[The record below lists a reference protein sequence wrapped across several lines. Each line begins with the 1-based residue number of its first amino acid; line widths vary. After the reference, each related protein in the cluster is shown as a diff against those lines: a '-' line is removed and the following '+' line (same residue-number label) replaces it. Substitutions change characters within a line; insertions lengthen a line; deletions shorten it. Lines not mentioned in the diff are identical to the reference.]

1 MLQRSYTK
9 SVVLFLLFLLIAI
22 GNTIHAQILD
32 DSTQQLYGYHSI
44 RYGTEEDVFFNKG
57 LTREVDSSLAS
68 IQRYGYIYR
77 NGQYSQD
84 LGNWATP
91 LKCVT
96 AYMPSQLGVQT
107 GFDVYSPYEYNANN
121 IKYFDTKSPY
131 AEIKY
136 YQGSRGQQSIDLS
149 VTRNINANWNAGI
162 DLRRIVSKR
171 IIGFVQRNDKQA
183 ENYAFDFFVSH
194 HSKNK
199 KYFMLASFNYLEA
212 HNFENGGIR
221 PDSVYDA
228 DSQTERPKRKDELFD
243 NQLSQVWLN
252 KQAFPY
258 RMVRSLDKRYNYR
271 VYQHYDLLKDD
282 KLQVFYRFD
291 YSRKTNRYDDN
302 LLRTNEDFYNTF
314 SAYDSRGKYDT
325 SEIADRTDF
334 NLFDNRAGVKGS
346 SNKFFYAAYLKNR
359 YVTMSQGGSYG
370 EAVKLNTY
378 TTEWYVAG
386 QLRRY
391 FDTLNR
397 SYVEAVAEQGL
408 NSVTNKST
416 NKNNFMGAI
425 NAFYKDFKIEVST
438 WAVSPTMLQRAYRS
452 NLVSWDSSLNLQHCN
467 RFFAGYTFR
476 KKKIDIIP
484 SLTYNLYENYIYFND
499 AGTVSQTTDKTQT
512 QFQPK
517 LGLRFNLWKIH
528 IYNEF
533 QYNVVNTESK
543 LQMPPIVN
551 ATQLFVEAWLFK
563 RATLLQVGFD
573 VLYRGAYQANGY
585 NPLIQQYY
593 VTTPT
598 GGDRALDYNYMN
610 QYFVVDFFVN
620 MQIRTARLFIKMSN
634 LTTGKGNG
642 YYSTPTYTAIPR
654 TIDFGISWRFFD

>member
-1 MLQRSYTK
+1 MLQKTYYK
-9 SVVLFLLFLLIAI
+9 LFPVFLFLLRIGA
-22 GNTIHAQILD
+22 GNTAEAQILD
-32 DSTQQLYGYHSI
+32 DTTRQVYGYHSI
-44 RYGTEEDVFFNKG
+44 RYGTEEDVFLNKG
-57 LTREVDSSLAS
+57 LGKEIDSSLAS
-68 IQRYGYIYR
+68 IQRYGYIYK

-96 AYMPSQLGVQT
+96 SYVPTQLGVQT
-107 GFDVYSPYEYNANN
+107 GYDVYSPYEFNANN

-136 YQGSRGQQSIDLS
+136 YQGSRGQQSIDAS
-149 VTRNINANWNAGI
+149 FTRNINANWNAGI

-212 HNFENGGIR
+212 HNFENGGVR
-221 PDSVYDA
+221 PDTVEGTNQL
-228 DSQTERPKRKDELFD
+228 QTKDQLFD

-252 KQAFPY
+252 QNTATNQI
-258 RMVRSLDKRYNYR
+258 VRSLDKRYNYR
-271 VYQHYDLLKDD
+271 LYQHYDLLKDD

-291 YSRKTNRYDDN
+291 YSKRINRYDDN
-302 LLRTNEDFYNTF
+302 LLRTNEDFYSNF
-314 SAYDSRGKYDT
+314 SAYNAQGKYDT
-325 SEIADRTDF
+325 STIADRSDF

-346 SNKFFYAAYLKNR
+346 SDKFFYAGYIKNR
-359 YVTMSQGGSYG
+359 YVTMSQGGHYG
-370 EAVKLNTY
+370 DSVHVNKY
-378 TTEWYVAG
+378 TTEWYAAG

-391 FDTLNR
+391 LDTLNR
-397 SYVEAVAEQGL
+397 SYVEAVAEYGL
-408 NSVTNKST
+408 NSVTNTRT
-416 NKNNFMGAI
+416 NNNNYMGAL
-425 NAFYKDFKIEVST
+425 NAFYKGFKAEVST
-438 WAVSPTMLQRAYRS
+438 WAVSPTMVQSSYRS
-452 NLVSWDSSLNLQHCN
+452 NLTDWNNSSFALQNIN
-467 RFFAGYTFR
+467 RFFSEYAFR
-476 KKKIDIIP
+476 KKKFDLIP
-484 SLTYNLYENYIYFND
+484 SLTYNAYTNYIYFNE
-499 AGTVSQTTDKTQT
+499 AGKVSQHDKILTQL
-512 QFQPK
+512 QPK

-533 QYNVVNTESK
+533 QYNLVNNK
-543 LQMPPIVN
+543 DILQMPPVVN
-551 ATQLFVEAWLFK
+551 AAQLFVEAWLFK

-573 VLYRGAYQANGY
+573 VLYRSGYQANGY

-593 VTTPT
+593 VTTRAT
-598 GGDRALDYNYMN
+598 GVSNAMDYNYMDG
-610 QYFVVDFFVN
+610 YFVVDFFVN

-634 LTTGKGNG
+634 LTTNSGHG

-654 TIDFGISWRFFD
+654 TVDFGISWRFFD

>member
-1 MLQRSYTK
+1 MLQRSYTHAP
-9 SVVLFLLFLLIAI
+9 VFLLLFLFAAI
-22 GNTIHAQILD
+22 GNTVHAQILD

-44 RYGTEEDVFFNKG
+44 RYGTEEDVFLNRG
-57 LTREVDSSLAS
+57 LKTEVDSSLAS

-96 AYMPSQLGVQT
+96 AYMPTQLGVQT
-107 GFDVYSPYEYNANN
+107 GFDVYSAYEYNANN
-121 IKYFDTKSPY
+121 IKYFDTRSPY
-131 AEIKY
+131 AEVKY
-136 YQGSRGQQSIDLS
+136 YQGSRGQQSLDLS
-149 VTRNINANWNAGI
+149 FTRNVNANWNFGL

-221 PDSVYDA
+221 PD
-228 DSQTERPKRKDELFD
+228 TIEGTTNLKNKDQLFD
-243 NQLSQVWLN
+243 NQLSQVWLTQQSAPN
-252 KQAFPY
+252 QT
-258 RMVRSLDKRYNYR
+258 VRSLDKRYNYR
-271 VYQHYDLLKDD
+271 VYQHYNLLKED

-291 YSRKTNRYDDN
+291 YSYRVNRYNDN
-302 LLRTNEDFYNTF
+302 ALVSNVPFYFQFADYT
-314 SAYDSRGKYDT
+314 SRGKY
-325 SEIADRTDF
+325 SQQQIGDRSDF
-334 NLFDNRAGVKGS
+334 NLFDNRVGLKGN
-346 SNKFFYAAYLKNR
+346 SNTFFYAAYIKNR
-359 YVTMSQGGSYG
+359 YVSMQQGGYYG
-370 EAVKLNTY
+370 EGLKVNKY
-378 TTEWYVAG
+378 TTEWYLGG

-391 FDTLNR
+391 LDTLNR

-408 NSVTNKST
+408 NSVTNK
-416 NKNNFMGAI
+416 NMNANNFMGAL
-425 NAFYKDFKIEVST
+425 NGFYKGFKVELST
-438 WAVSPTMLQRAYRS
+438 WAVSPTLAQSGYRS
-452 NLVSWDSSLNLQHCN
+452 NLVYWNYDDMNLKLQHSS

-476 KKKIDIIP
+476 KKKVDIIP

-499 AGTVSQTTDKTQT
+499 AGTVSQSTDRQT

-533 QYNVVNTESK
+533 QYNVVNSESK

-551 ATQLFVEAWLFK
+551 ASQLFVEAWLFK

-573 VLYRGAYQANGY
+573 VLYRGGYQANGY
-585 NPLIQQYY
+585 NPLLQQYY
-593 VTTPT
+593 VTKRPE
-598 GGDRALDYNYMN
+598 GMSDAADYNYMN
-610 QYFVVDFFVN
+610 GYFVVDFFVN
-620 MQIRTARLFIKMSN
+620 MQIRTARLFIKVSN
-634 LTTGKGNG
+634 LTTNKDNG

-654 TIDFGISWRFFD
+654 TVDFGISWRFFD